1 MIRRPPRSTRVR
13 SSAASDVYKRQ
24 MGVERLLALLQ
35 DDGMALP
42 KAEVDVYVVHQ
53 GELASQ
59 LASRAAEQLRDGDL
73 RVVLHCGG
81 GSFKSQMKKADSSG
95 ARVAVVIGEDEAQA
109 NEVSVKPMQGG
120 EQVRVAVRELN
131 AIVNN
136 LIK

>member
-1 MIRRPPRSTRVR
+1 
-13 SSAASDVYKRQ
+13 
-24 MGVERLLALLQ
+24 
-35 DDGMALP
+35 
-42 KAEVDVYVVHQ
+42 
-53 GELASQ
+53 
-59 LASRAAEQLRDGDL
+59 
-73 RVVLHCGG
+73 VVLHCGG